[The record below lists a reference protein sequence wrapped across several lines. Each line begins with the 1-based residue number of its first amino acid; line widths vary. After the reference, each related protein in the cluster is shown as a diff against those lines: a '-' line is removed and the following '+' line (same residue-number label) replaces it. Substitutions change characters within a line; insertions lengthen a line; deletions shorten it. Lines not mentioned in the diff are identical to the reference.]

1 MVAEQGMADKKI
13 PNLTLRGGFG
23 NFLYFLSL
31 CFFEIPLLD
40 TDSDLI
46 KMLDIPEDAYC
57 QRHKSVPGCKKAEDE
72 AERDWGKTYVVSK
85 LP

>member
-1 MVAEQGMADKKI
+1 MFYK
-13 PNLTLRGGFG
+13 
-23 NFLYFLSL
+23 
-31 CFFEIPLLD
+31 IPLLD
-40 TDSDLI
+40 THSDLPDLI
-46 KMLDIPEDAYC
+46 KMLDTPEDANC